1 MKENMLVLN
10 KIYDRKDL
18 FPLIHFYITIGCMIL
33 FQNFCKKNSIHE
45 WRDIWQNLTK
55 IWCKNIALEQAG
67 VVNLFVKNKKLCRK
81 ANRKYLLL
89 KISLN
94 IWVKVLLFSQKLGVG
109 ERRSEVM
116 QSYGL
121 FGTCMYQTD
130 WTYPAKAIAMNRLYI
145 PWLYIDRVSYF
156 H

>member
-1 MKENMLVLN
+1 MEIKCKTWVGAWRKTCWCWTRSMTGRISFHSYIFISQLDAWFYF
-10 KIYDRKDL
+10 KI
-18 FPLIHFYITIGCMIL
+18 FA
-33 FQNFCKKNSIHE
+33 KKISIHE

-121 FGTCMYQTD
+121 FGTCMQ
-130 WTYPAKAIAMNRLYI
+130 R
-145 PWLYIDRVSYF
+145 
-156 H
+156 